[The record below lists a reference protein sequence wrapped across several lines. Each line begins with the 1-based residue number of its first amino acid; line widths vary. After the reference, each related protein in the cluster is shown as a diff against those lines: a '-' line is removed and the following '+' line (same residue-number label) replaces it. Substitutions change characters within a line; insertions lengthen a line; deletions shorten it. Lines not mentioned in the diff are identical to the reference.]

1 MDYIKKFMTDGRLI
15 RIGGPYNSQYI
26 KLLQTSFAEDYD
38 LLLDDSPTDPNQ
50 KMAVWEQLQPLL
62 PMLVRQG
69 TFPIALLDY
78 APLPTSVISSIKKEI
93 ESKAQAGQQAGQM
106 QLPQK
111 KEQNPEYMQAEID
124 EKKAKAELDRA
135 RAKSLLQES
144 RMELA
149 TKANG
154 LVDLEDGDFQDSFPQ
169 GETNGKTERFS

>member
-1 MDYIKKFMTDGRLI
+1 MINVLFPKIKDI
-15 RIGGPYNSQYI
+15 IGTTNPIEN
-26 KLLQTSFAEDYD
+26 
-38 LLLDDSPTDPNQ
+38 DS
-50 KMAVWEQLQPLL
+50 V
-62 PMLVRQG
+62 
-69 TFPIALLDY
+69 
-78 APLPTSVISSIKKEI
+78 
-93 ESKAQAGQQAGQM
+93 
-106 QLPQK
+106 
-111 KEQNPEYMQAEID
+111 ID